1 MEVIK
6 FRYKNIVIYEYISYT
21 LLIFFFHWNFLILL
35 DGYYLVGDNALVSG
49 TSTDG
54 ILLEC
59 SVGTNQQVC
68 NVVEKSAL
76 HHGYYVNAAYP
87 IITDAE
93 VKPYI
98 ICTGSSTTCKL
109 ITTDTN
115 CSGATAGNLCKDTND
130 HDIVKVLIKSTDVV
144 AGFIT
149 DPEEDDVYY
158 IMSNADGN
166 AFLGEGGNNIIIR
179 ATTNAIII
187 HQIEDGVHAIEVD
200 ATDNSIIEDEL
211 GSQGTVTTEGN
222 LHLYLCEENV
232 CTETYGY
239 VVIGTNY
246 YTVSK
251 QLTITSASLS
261 DLEGSCTGDGD
272 RGKLYKASDALLCL
286 DHTGSKSTQKID
298 ATGDPANYLME
309 NVANNVFTY
318 KTPAVEHEFIV
329 IMAAPNAI
337 VYNTKITGMPFIQK
351 KKHKVKKIYI
361 FSN

>member
-1 MEVIK
+1 VNDNTLSCTEIEK
-6 FRYKNIVIYEYISYT
+6 TSAINGFYI
-21 LLIFFFHWNFLILL
+21 
-35 DGYYLVGDNALVSG
+35 NAG
-49 TSTDG
+49 STDFPW
-54 ILLEC
+54 IKC
-59 SVGTNQQVC
+59 STTAGETSCIGVTSGD
-68 NVVEKSAL
+68 
-76 HHGYYVNAAYP
+76 
-87 IITDAE
+87 TDAGTA
-93 VKPYI
+93 
-98 ICTGSSTTCKL
+98 CNSAT
-109 ITTDTN
+109 
-115 CSGATAGNLCKDTND
+115 TAGKLCLDTS
-130 HDIVKVLIKSTDVV
+130 IVRVLIDPDDDIV

-251 QLTITSASLS
+251 EPTITSASLS
-261 DLEGSCTGDGD
+261 DLEGSCTGEGD
-272 RGKLYKASDALLCL
+272 RGKLYKASDVLLCL

-298 ATGDPANYLME
+298 ATGEPANYLML
-309 NVANNVFTY
+309 NVANNAFTY
-318 KTPAVEHEFIV
+318 TSSNNDKYIV
-329 IMAAPNAI
+329 ITAAPNAI
-337 VYNTKITGMPFIQK
+337 VHNTKITGMPFI
-351 KKHKVKKIYI
+351 
-361 FSN
+361 